1 MDVTFE
7 NTVKNATSFPPIPL
21 LREDSKG
28 KKTSSK
34 KVSFQEE
41 EENKE
46 KWCRI
51 MILQRFFFL
60 FS

>member
-46 KWCRI
+46 K
-51 MILQRFFFL
+51 
-60 FS
+60 